1 MSAGPFRAKAL
12 AVPPPAVRRA
22 AAVPGGGLR
31 WRTRFVPIL
40 IGLAAPA
47 AAEPIALTF
56 DDLPVF
62 GTLRPVA
69 EQARITRRLL
79 HGLVRH
85 HLPATGFV
93 NEINLEG
100 PDRPARVALLKAWL
114 DAGMDLGNHGY
125 SHFSLTRT
133 PVADY
138 IADAAAG
145 DAVTRALLVERGRT
159 ERWFRY
165 PYLETGPTL
174 DVRRTFEDWLASAH
188 YRVAPVTC
196 ENADYLFA
204 DPYDA
209 ALKHGDKAR
218 AKAIRLEYLDYSAK
232 AVAWYRSA
240 AVALLG
246 RPLPLVWLLH
256 ASALNADS
264 IGALA
269 RIVYKQ
275 RLTPVPLDV
284 AMADP
289 AYRQSDDY
297 AGPDGNEWLER
308 WSVVLHRELP
318 WATMPHVPKDI
329 AVESAALDDEPGKH
343 GTP

>member
-1 MSAGPFRAKAL
+1 MAAG
-12 AVPPPAVRRA
+12 VRA
-22 AAVPGGGLR
+22 AALR
-31 WRTRFVPIL
+31 ALIL
-40 IGLAAPA
+40 APLVLATPA
-47 AAEPIALTF
+47 AAEAIALTF

-62 GTLRPVA
+62 GVARPVA
-69 EQARITRRLL
+69 AQAAITRRLL
-79 HGLVRH
+79 RGLVRH

-93 NEINLEG
+93 NEINLDG
-100 PDRPARVALLKAWL
+100 PDRPARIALLTAWL
-114 DAGMDLGNHGY
+114 AAGMDLGNHTY
-125 SHFSLTRT
+125 SHVSLTTT

-138 IADAAAG
+138 IEDAAAG
-145 DAVTRALLVERGRT
+145 DAVTKPLLAARGRT

-174 DVRRTFEDWLASAH
+174 AIRRTFEDWLAGAH

-209 ALKHGDKAR
+209 ALAHGDRAR
-218 AKAIRLEYLDYSAK
+218 AKAIRLEYIDYSAK

-269 RIVYKQ
+269 KIVRQQ
-275 RLTPVPLDV
+275 RLTPVTLDA

-289 AYRQSDDY
+289 AYLQTDDY

-308 WSVVLHRELP
+308 WSETLHRDLP
-318 WATMPHVPKDI
+318 WDKMPHVPKDI
-329 AVESAALDDEPGKH
+329 ATESASLDDEPGEH